1 MRCFLFNFFYP
12 HSHLAHSLQFHNC
25 KHVHVKETGEKSYA
39 DADVHV
45 CSLSPDLV
53 ENCSEFLTFWVVC
66 QRKILIN
73 QEVNNSYHRYNI
85 GHLHMG
91 ALQTYIRS
99 GGCLVVAAGLTS
111 LSYSP
116 LTILCTSQN
125 FQTYTLQWL
134 GVHLQ
139 TRLQN
144 PPRSL
149 QPYFKV
155 ARSLRERVLCD
166 KC

>member
-1 MRCFLFNFFYP
+1 MYNVP
-12 HSHLAHSLQFHNC
+12 
-25 KHVHVKETGEKSYA
+25 
-39 DADVHV
+39 V

-111 LSYSP
+111 LSFTP
-116 LTILCTSQN
+116 LAILCTSQN
-125 FQTYTLQWL
+125 FQTYSGQALEHTPLS
-134 GVHLQ
+134 Q
-139 TRLQN
+139 TPKNSFKRW
-144 PPRSL
+144 PSPRNDFVISNKL
-149 QPYFKV
+149 FRGPFIPLLWILFGQTGYPIKFFTYK
-155 ARSLRERVLCD
+155 
-166 KC
+166 